1 MTENVQN
8 KLALLE
14 SKRLSLLDT
23 CTWFMEVKE
32 NKDGIQ
38 LIVQKKIIDDKGKGQ
53 IIKFDALKS
62 QAIYAS
68 QDVIYY
74 MLSGILDDMGNSVGL
89 QELVNGRITF
99 RGRIPLDSIV
109 GHKMALISILL
120 QNVKLVP
127 KMEVMAWRIERMTFE
142 EVMYWLSKVTISSY
156 GDGSKSWARIGLRV
170 MLAGPT
176 DRQENFDDILSKLR
190 R

>member
-89 QELVNGRITF
+89 Q
-99 RGRIPLDSIV
+99 
-109 GHKMALISILL
+109 
-120 QNVKLVP
+120 
-127 KMEVMAWRIERMTFE
+127 
-142 EVMYWLSKVTISSY
+142 
-156 GDGSKSWARIGLRV
+156 
-170 MLAGPT
+170 
-176 DRQENFDDILSKLR
+176 
-190 R
+190 